1 MSNESLLSLLC
12 VLLPVLLASCSVEK
26 SAKPFTGAK
35 GEVRLMTLDPGHFHA
50 GLVQKTMYDQVS
62 PVVHVYAPQGAEI
75 EDHLKRID
83 QYNQRADQPTRWQE
97 KLYIGPDYLQRMVQQ
112 KPGNVMITAGNN
124 AKKTEYIRAAVEA
137 GIHVLADKPMCIN
150 AQGFEELKAC
160 FAAAQKNNVLLYDI
174 MTERSEITSILQ
186 KELSQMPEVFGVLT
200 PGTAEDPAI
209 TKESVHHFFKEVSG
223 SPLKRPAWFYDVQ
236 QQGEGIVDVTTHLL
250 DLVMWEAY
258 PEQAIDYRSDITIT
272 AAKRWPTLISKE
284 QFVRSTQ
291 RTEWPDYLTPYLDE
305 KGVLNVYAN
314 GKISYRLKDIYAKV
328 SVIWNFEAPAGAGD
342 THYSV
347 MKGSKAHV
355 IIQQGAEE
363 KFKPE
368 LYVVPAGDQTME
380 GVTLELEKA
389 LVALEKKYPGIAL
402 EKQAQRLKMVI
413 PQSYRVGHEAHFGQV
428 TERFLRY
435 LIDGRL
441 PAWEAPNML
450 AKYWTTTRALE
461 MAKGR

>member
-1 MSNESLLSLLC
+1 MSNESLLSALCALLS
-12 VLLPVLLASCSVEK
+12 VLLASCSADKNV
-26 SAKPFTGAK
+26 KPFTGAK

-50 GLVQKTMYDQVS
+50 GLVQKTMYDRVS
-62 PVVHVYAPQGAEI
+62 PVVYVYAPQGAEV
-75 EDHLKRID
+75 EDHIKRID

-97 KLYIGPDYLQRMVQQ
+97 KLYIGPDYLQKMVEQ
-112 KPGNVMITAGNN
+112 KPGNVLITAGNN
-124 AKKTEYIRAAVEA
+124 AKKTQYIRAAVEA
-137 GIHVLADKPMCIN
+137 GIHVLADKPMCID

-186 KELSQMPEVFGVLT
+186 KELSQIPEVFGSLM

-258 PEQAIDYRSDITIT
+258 PDQAIDYRTDITLI
-272 AAKRWPTLISKE
+272 AAKRWPTQISKE
-284 QFVRSTQ
+284 QFIRSTQ
-291 RTEWPDYLTPYLDE
+291 SAEWPNYLTPSVD
-305 KGVLNVYAN
+305 KTGVLNVYAN
-314 GKISYRLKDIYAKV
+314 GEIRYRLKEVYAKV

-368 LYVVPAGDQTME
+368 LYVIPAGDQNAE
-380 GVTLELEKA
+380 GLTRELEKA

-402 EKQAQRLKMVI
+402 EKQLHRCKIMI
-413 PQSYRVGHEAHFGQV
+413 PQSYRIGHEAHFGQV

-441 PAWEAPNML
+441 PAWEGPNML
-450 AKYWTTTRALE
+450 AKYWTTTQALE
-461 MAKGR
+461 LAKSR

>member
-1 MSNESLLSLLC
+1 MSNESLLSLAC

-50 GLVQKTMYDQVS
+50 GLVQKTMYNQVS
-62 PVVHVYAPQGAEI
+62 PVVYVYAPQGAEV

-83 QYNQRADQPTRWQE
+83 QYNQRADQPTRWEE
-97 KLYIGPDYLQRMVQQ
+97 KLYIGPDYLQKMVEQ

-124 AKKTEYIRAAVEA
+124 AKKTEYIRAAVQA
-137 GIHVLADKPMCIN
+137 GINVLADKPMCID

-186 KELSQMPEVFGVLT
+186 KELSQIPEVFGSLM

-223 SPLKRPAWFYDVQ
+223 SPLKRPAWFYDVR

-258 PEQAIDYRSDITIT
+258 PDQAIDYRTDITIT
-272 AAKRWPTLISKE
+272 AAKRWSTLISKE
-284 QFVRSTQ
+284 QFIRSTQ
-291 RTEWPDYLTPYLDE
+291 LADWPDYLLPSVDE

-314 GKISYRLKDIYAKV
+314 GEISYRLKDVHAKV

-368 LYVVPAGDQTME
+368 LYVIPAGDQNAE
-380 GVTLELEKA
+380 GLTRELEKA
-389 LVALEKKYPGIAL
+389 LVAVEKKYPGIGL
-402 EKQAQRLKMVI
+402 EKQAERCKITI
-413 PQSYRVGHEAHFGQV
+413 PQSYRIGHEAHFGQV

-441 PAWEAPNML
+441 PAWEGPNML
-450 AKYWTTTRALE
+450 AKYWTTTQALE
-461 MAKGR
+461 MAKKN

>member
-1 MSNESLLSLLC
+1 MSNESLLSLAC

-258 PEQAIDYRSDITIT
+258 PEQAIDYRTDIAIT

-314 GKISYRLKDIYAKV
+314 GEISYRLKDIYAKV

>member
-1 MSNESLLSLLC
+1 
-12 VLLPVLLASCSVEK
+12 
-26 SAKPFTGAK
+26 
-35 GEVRLMTLDPGHFHA
+35 
-50 GLVQKTMYDQVS
+50 
-62 PVVHVYAPQGAEI
+62 
-75 EDHLKRID
+75 
-83 QYNQRADQPTRWQE
+83 
-97 KLYIGPDYLQRMVQQ
+97 
-112 KPGNVMITAGNN
+112 
-124 AKKTEYIRAAVEA
+124 
-137 GIHVLADKPMCIN
+137 
-150 AQGFEELKAC
+150 
-160 FAAAQKNNVLLYDI
+160 
-174 MTERSEITSILQ
+174 
-186 KELSQMPEVFGVLT
+186 
-200 PGTAEDPAI
+200 
-209 TKESVHHFFKEVSG
+209 
-223 SPLKRPAWFYDVQ
+223 
-236 QQGEGIVDVTTHLL
+236 VDVTTHLL

-314 GKISYRLKDIYAKV
+314 GEISYRLKDIYAKV